1 MAVGRNNWLFVGSEV
16 GGKTAAILMSL
27 CATYRRV
34 GIDPLAYLRDVL
46 ERIST
51 HPASRIAE
59 LVPDQWR
66 KIRAGPDQGESPS
79 TSADP

>member
-1 MAVGRNNWLFVGSEV
+1 VLSVLFTLQSKVDG
-16 GGKTAAILMSL
+16 T
-27 CATYRRV
+27 
-34 GIDPLAYLRDVL
+34 LACLRDVL

-59 LVPDQWR
+59 LLPDQWR

-79 TSADP
+79 TSAGP